1 MPDLGWLIKD
11 GGIPGLVIAAIII
24 AWKIGR
30 EGRAEPPEAKV
41 AAAIEAMSDQI
52 AKLRQEVVDLRV
64 EMTDRLARTETNV
77 SNLQARK

>member
-1 MPDLGWLIKD
+1 MFDLGWLIEK
-11 GGIPGLVIAAIII
+11 GGIPGLVVAAVLT

-41 AAAIEAMSDQI
+41 AAAIEAMSEQI
-52 AKLRQEVVDLRV
+52 AQLRQEVIDLRV
-64 EMTDRLARTETNV
+64 AMARTEANV